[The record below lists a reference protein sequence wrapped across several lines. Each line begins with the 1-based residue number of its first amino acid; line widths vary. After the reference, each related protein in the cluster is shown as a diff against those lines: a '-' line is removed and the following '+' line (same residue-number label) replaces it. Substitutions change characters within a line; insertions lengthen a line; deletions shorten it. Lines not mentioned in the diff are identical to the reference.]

1 MAFSSFLVLANSV
14 PAAEIQLYGRAHLS
28 IDQLSD
34 GEDSGFNVSSNASRL
49 GFRANA
55 EIVEGVKAIMQ
66 LEQEIRYENGSG
78 NFSTRDSFVGL
89 ETEYGTFRL
98 GFFDTPL
105 KLVGARVDLFRD
117 QIGEV
122 RNLTRV
128 RDNYSGADFDFD
140 TRFRNGI
147 HYRSPQFNNLTV
159 DIHYATNTDAGVNTT
174 GNNDAVS
181 TAVTYQA
188 NGTYLAASWERKNDT
203 GSAAVRLGASKPFG
217 AFRINGLLQ
226 QATVKDSSL
235 VAEQQVN
242 TYGLGASFRHS
253 DKITFKSQYLWVNA
267 DGDERDAAM
276 LAVGVDY
283 LLSSAFRV
291 LLAYATTS
299 NDDAV
304 RYAMSKGG
312 HGAQVTPPVGETT
325 DGISLGFRFDF

>member
-1 MAFSSFLVLANSV
+1 MTFSSFVILTNSV
-14 PAAEIQLYGRAHLS
+14 SAADIELYGRAHLS
-28 IDQLSD
+28 IDHLGNGDD
-34 GEDSGFNVSSNASRL
+34 GGFNLSSNSSRL

-55 EIVEGVKAIMQ
+55 DIAEGVRAIMQ

-78 NFSTRDSFVGL
+78 DFSTRDSFVGL
-89 ETEYGTFRL
+89 ETESGTFRL

-122 RNLTRV
+122 RNMTRV

-147 HYRSPQFNNLTV
+147 HYRSPQFSNLTI

-174 GNNDAVS
+174 GDNDAVS
-181 TAVTYQA
+181 TAVTYEA

-203 GSAAVRLGASKPFG
+203 GSAAVRLGASKSIG

-226 QATVKDSSL
+226 QATVKDSTL
-235 VAEQQVN
+235 VADQEVN
-242 TYGLGASFRHS
+242 TYGLGASYRHS

-267 DGDERDAAM
+267 DGNERDAAM
-276 LAVGVDY
+276 LAIGMDY

-291 LLAYATTS
+291 LLAYATTN

-312 HGAQVTPPVGETT
+312 HGAQVTPPVGETA